1 LSATVLD
8 SAGALSAAVSALRFR
23 LPFSIART
31 DAFSPS
37 DVDTRGFSWVSLQ
50 IKCNSELKQPRRI
63 DLDIR

>member
-31 DAFSPS
+31 DAISLS
-37 DVDTRGFSWVSLQ
+37 DVDTRGFSCDSFLF
-50 IKCNSELKQPRRI
+50 KCNS
-63 DLDIR
+63 